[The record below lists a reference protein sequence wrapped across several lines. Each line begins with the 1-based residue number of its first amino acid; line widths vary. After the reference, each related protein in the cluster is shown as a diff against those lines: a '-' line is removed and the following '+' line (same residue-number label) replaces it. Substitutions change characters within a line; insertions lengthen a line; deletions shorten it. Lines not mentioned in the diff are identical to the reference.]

1 MAKSLLLIINP
12 VAGKRNATDYQ
23 PKIMKK
29 FQEAGYEVCVRYTE
43 IYKNAYYITKEYGEG
58 KDVIVCCGG
67 DGTLKETVCG
77 MMELKLTA
85 KLGYVPCGTTNDFAH
100 SLHIPTDFDDA
111 VETILDGHTKAIDI
125 GDFNGQEQFIYV
137 SCFGNFCDVSY
148 KAEQSLKN
156 KVGRGAYYWETAKEV
171 TKIKGFKAKVEC
183 DDGEVIEGNFFY
195 GGVSNSYSVAGF
207 PVLKK
212 SGVEF
217 DDGLHELALIRMPK
231 NPAQLV
237 SILNAMFIT
246 RNVMN
251 NKYLVVKKGKEF
263 KFYFDNEVNWTL
275 DGENGGNHS
284 FAHIKTYENAVKIF
298 CSKKED

>member
-23 PKIMKK
+23 PEIVEK
-29 FQEAGYEVCVRYTE
+29 FQEAGYEVQVRYTE
-43 IYKNAYYITKEYGEG
+43 KDKNAYYITKNYG
-58 KDVIVCCGG
+58 KDCDVIVCCGG

-77 MMELKLTA
+77 IMELKLTA
-85 KLGYVPCGTTNDFAH
+85 KLGYIPCGTTNDFAH
-100 SLHIPTDFDDA
+100 SLHIPTELDDA
-111 VETILDGHTKAIDI
+111 IETILDGHTKAIDI
-125 GDFNGQEQFIYV
+125 GDFNGKEQFIYV

-183 DDGEVIEGNFFY
+183 DDGEVIEGKFFY

-212 SGVEF
+212 AGVEF

-246 RNVMN
+246 RDVVSNE
-251 NKYLVVKKGKEF
+251 YLVVKRGKNF
-263 KFYFDNEVNWTL
+263 KFYFDDKVNWVL
-275 DGENGGNHS
+275 DGENGGFHD
-284 FAHIKTYENAVKIF
+284 FVEVKTCENAIEIF
-298 CSKKED
+298 VGDDD